1 MSITPEKTKRL
12 SIICQKGTK
21 TSYPENRNKTD
32 NDIFGLRRLKS
43 KANVERFEK
52 TKIIVEANMDNEMR
66 SISPYF
72 NGQKNKNYVAP
83 HFNSSVNFASF
94 SDSKNH
100 QKNISTTPTA
110 SNKKTRYNIF
120 NQEVEEEKKPLQK
133 TLDNIDPPFFGN
145 RNVSTKATQRKM
157 NNLTSNSFDMHDDVK
172 LSNDNKREI
181 SNECGNMVCD
191 YCVNGKIKMKRIE
204 KKEKEI
210 KEEYETMKKLEESR
224 KNEVFFP

>member
-12 SIICQKGTK
+12 SIICHKGTK
-21 TSYPENRNKTD
+21 TSYPENKNKID

-52 TKIIVEANMDNEMR
+52 TKIIVEANIDNEMR

-83 HFNSSVNFASF
+83 HFNSSVNFTSF
-94 SDSKNH
+94 SDNKNH

-133 TLDNIDPPFFGN
+133 ALENIDPPFFGN
-145 RNVSTKATQRKM
+145 RNISTKASQRKM
-157 NNLTSNSFDMHDDVK
+157 NNFTSNSIDMHDHGK
-172 LSNDNKREI
+172 LRNEDKREI
-181 SNECGNMVCD
+181 SKECGNMVCD
-191 YCVNGKIKMKRIE
+191 YCVNGKISMKRVE
-204 KKEKEI
+204 KKEMEA
-210 KEEYETMKKLEESR
+210 KEEHETMKKIEECQ
-224 KNEVFFP
+224 KNEVFSK